1 MDAGPGAMSRWRR
14 RLEVEMNVEVG
25 KEVEV
30 GASKRSHSLWK
41 LTGSMW

>member
-1 MDAGPGAMSRWRR
+1 MEAEVG
-14 RLEVEMNVEVG
+14 EVEMNVEVG

-41 LTGSMW
+41 TSVNKKPTGSMW

>member
-1 MDAGPGAMSRWRR
+1 MEAEVG
-14 RLEVEMNVEVG
+14 EVEMNVEVG

-41 LTGSMW
+41 ASVNKKLTGSMW

>member
-1 MDAGPGAMSRWRR
+1 MEAEVE
-14 RLEVEMNVEVG
+14 EVEMNVEVG

-41 LTGSMW
+41 TSVNKKLTGSMW